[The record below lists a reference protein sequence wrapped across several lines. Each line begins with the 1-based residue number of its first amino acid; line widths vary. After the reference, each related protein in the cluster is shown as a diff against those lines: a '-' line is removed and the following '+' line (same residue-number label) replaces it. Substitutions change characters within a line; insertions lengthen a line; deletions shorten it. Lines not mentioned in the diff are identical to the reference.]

1 MSAVAV
7 EFQAPN
13 AHTYVHFHQDRFREG
28 FQAWMFENSHVWK
41 RFEQEALRIWNR
53 GRRHYSAR
61 TIIEVLRHESA
72 LSDTGVEYKLND
84 HNTPDLARLFLD
96 LHPAC
101 AGLFETRRR

>member
-1 MSAVAV
+1 MNAVAIESPAFGACV
-7 EFQAPN
+7 KALNKSED
-13 AHTYVHFHQDRFREG
+13 YREG
-28 FQAWMFENSHVWK
+28 FVAWLMDNFHVWR
-41 RFEQEALRIWNR
+41 RFEQEALRVWNR